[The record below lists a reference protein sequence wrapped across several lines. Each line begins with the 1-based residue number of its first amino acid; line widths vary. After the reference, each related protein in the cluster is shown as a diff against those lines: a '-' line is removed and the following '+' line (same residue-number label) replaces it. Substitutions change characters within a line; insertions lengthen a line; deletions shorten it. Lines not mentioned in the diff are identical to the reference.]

1 MAAAPNPKL
10 GPVSV
15 VRTASRHYHAF
26 RRRLAVLVVL
36 STVAAV
42 LEAAIVIGIAGLA
55 SMLVSGEKVLS
66 HDFIGVTVEL
76 DRSQALAALAVI
88 VVARAALDYAFIRLK
103 ASTASL
109 YEATKRIELL
119 EAFLASEWSHQS
131 GEQVGAFQNA
141 VSQVLNQCRIALL
154 TTIQWSQAGI
164 SLVVMLAASV
174 VAGGLASIVLLAS
187 LVVLAV
193 IFRPLLRRS
202 HEAAGHLRQSSNDY
216 AVQLNETVSMARE
229 IFVFDSADA
238 VMDETRS
245 ITARVRRALVQYDVS
260 SGLLGSMYTNAIYLG
275 AVVGLGVLLAADVDS
290 AAPYAAMVLL
300 IFRGLGY
307 GRTFQSN
314 YQALVS
320 AMPYLADLDVR
331 LDGYRA
337 AGRPVGTEA
346 VERPFRSVELRS
358 VEFAYEPGHPVLHGI
373 DLTIEAGDA
382 VGIVGPSGAGK
393 STILAL
399 LLRMRRATSGAVLL
413 DGRPV
418 GDYEPRGWADLVS
431 LVPQEAL
438 LFDRSVRDN
447 IACFRPGI
455 TDEEVRDA
463 ARQARILDEVEQL
476 PDGFDTV
483 VGERGSRLSGGQR
496 QRLCLARAL
505 AGRPELLILDEPTS
519 GLDLASEEAVRVTLE
534 GLKSQVTLVIVAHR
548 LSTLRICDR
557 VVVVNHGTI
566 EAIGARQE
574 LEEGNA
580 YYAEAVRLAKLV

>member
-1 MAAAPNPKL
+1 M
-10 GPVSV
+10 
-15 VRTASRHYHAF
+15 
-26 RRRLAVLVVL
+26 
-36 STVAAV
+36 
-42 LEAAIVIGIAGLA
+42 
-55 SMLVSGEKVLS
+55 
-66 HDFIGVTVEL
+66 
-76 DRSQALAALAVI
+76 
-88 VVARAALDYAFIRLK
+88 
-103 ASTASL
+103 
-109 YEATKRIELL
+109 
-119 EAFLASEWSHQS
+119 
-131 GEQVGAFQNA
+131 GAFQNA
-141 VSQVLNQCRIALL
+141 ISQVLNQCRIALL

-174 VAGGLASIVLLAS
+174 VAGGLASLVLLAS
-187 LVVLAV
+187 LVVLALV
-193 IFRPLLRRS
+193 FRPLLHRS
-202 HEAAGHLRQSSNDY
+202 HTAAGHLRKSSSDY

-238 VMDETRS
+238 VMAETRS
-245 ITARVRRALVQYDVS
+245 ITGRVRRALAQYDVS

-275 AVVGLGVLLAADVDS
+275 AVAGLGVLLAADVDS

-320 AMPYLADLDVR
+320 SLPYLADLDER
-331 LDGYRA
+331 LDGYRSA
-337 AGRPVGTEA
+337 VRPVGTVA
-346 VERPFRSVELRS
+346 VERPFRTLELRS
-358 VEFAYEPGHPVLHGI
+358 VEFDYEPGHPVLHGI
-373 DLTIEAGDA
+373 DLVVEAGDA

-393 STILAL
+393 STILSL
-399 LLRMRRATSGAVLL
+399 LLRMRHPTGGAVLL

-447 IACFRPGI
+447 IVCFRPGI
-455 TDEEVRDA
+455 SDEEVRDA
-463 ARQARILDEVEQL
+463 ARRARILDEVERL
-476 PDGFDTV
+476 PDGFDTR

-534 GLKSQVTLVIVAHR
+534 ELKGQVTLVIVAHR

-557 VVVVNHGTI
+557 VVVLNHGTI
-566 EAIGARQE
+566 EAVGARE
-574 LEEGNA
+574 DLEAGNA